1 MSNLWYNKRR
11 QYNSD
16 YLKIEEIHFKK
27 LHEVFSKYKE
37 WEEEKLQYA
46 GSRFVLGDYVNFKPI
61 KDSQVGPRNESRP
74 TSLPSPAAQG

>member
-11 QYNSD
+11 QYTSD

-27 LHEVFSKYKE
+27 LQEVFSKYKE

-61 KDSQVGPRNESRP
+61 KDSQVGSK
-74 TSLPSPAAQG
+74 